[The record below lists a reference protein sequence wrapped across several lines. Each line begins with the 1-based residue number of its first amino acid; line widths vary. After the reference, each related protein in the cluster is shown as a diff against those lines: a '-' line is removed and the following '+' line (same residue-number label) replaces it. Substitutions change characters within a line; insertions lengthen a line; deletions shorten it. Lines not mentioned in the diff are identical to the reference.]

1 MQCPKC
7 GATNPDDV
15 QFCSLC
21 YARFDAP
28 AQPSDPGPLLTTP
41 STSIG
46 LPPRTP
52 PAFAAA
58 PPVPEQHPTS
68 IAQSMAFR
76 VGIIAAVV
84 LGLIGA
90 FVVVARPQER
100 TVSVPKSSRLLK
112 NVDVDELLKEAPG
125 GAAVFGAGQDV
136 GMKLYVTAMT
146 PPQVVQ
152 YYEQIAS
159 SEGWKIEKGSQ
170 VSGDGMA
177 SIQLTKEGTMASGG
191 GTVLQV
197 MSMQQDPSQVAR
209 LRNTRFSSVVREL
222 GDKSALGGEAM
233 DLYGQGHTIMFV
245 CVNGKDF
252 KVKLK

>member
-21 YARFDAP
+21 YARFDASVSATYSAGVAP
-28 AQPSDPGPLLTTP
+28 
-41 STSIG
+41 TSSE
-46 LPPRTP
+46 PRTGKS
-52 PAFAAA
+52 ASVA
-58 PPVPEQHPTS
+58 
-68 IAQSMAFR
+68 IR
-76 VGIIAAVV
+76 VGIVTAVV

-100 TVSVPKSSRLLK
+100 VVTVPKSSRLLK

-177 SIQLTKEGTMASGG
+177 TIQLTKEGTMASGG

-245 CVNGKDF
+245 CVNAKDF
-252 KVKLK
+252 KVKPK